1 VLDKNISKLVL
12 NKLQIS
18 FNSQMIQYIETPLQ
32 ADYIVERNNI
42 IFTSMLEN
50 TFRHILQFNFD
61 ENKFIHSHKTE

>member
-1 VLDKNISKLVL
+1 
-12 NKLQIS
+12 
-18 FNSQMIQYIETPLQ
+18 MIQYIETPLQ

-61 ENKFIHSHKTE
+61 KNKFIHSHKTE

>member
-1 VLDKNISKLVL
+1 
-12 NKLQIS
+12 
-18 FNSQMIQYIETPLQ
+18 MIQYIETPLQ
-32 ADYIVERNNI
+32 ADYTVERNNI